1 MANLIAAG
9 EVVERPASAAK
20 ELIEN
25 SIDAG
30 ASRITV
36 EIKDGGIS
44 LLRVTDDGC
53 GIEPDQ
59 AETAFQRYAT
69 SKISKEEDLFGI
81 GTMGFRGEALAA
93 IAAVS
98 KTTMLTSTG
107 EGEGRAVSVEGGVVT
122 ENAEAGCP
130 KGTTIAVREL
140 FYNTPARHKFLKK
153 DSSEAAAV
161 QNVCTRAAIAHPNI
175 AFRLIRDGETV
186 LSTTGDGNLFTALYC
201 IYGREFASG
210 LIKVDYTLE
219 GIHVG
224 GYVCRPDTARKNR
237 SLQMFFVN
245 TRPIKSL
252 MLQSSLEEAF
262 RQRMVSGRYPVCFL
276 NIEIPLSSV
285 DVNVHPTKTEVK
297 FSGEKLVFEAVYYGV
312 KSALSAL
319 DGESVYSPVPKEESK
334 LEIKPEP
341 KQMPQETV
349 KAEQRT
355 VFEPLVESA
364 PKTTSVLTWERPSQV
379 RPIPRPVPVISY
391 EPEVKPEVQKQEAF
405 TDETV
410 SEHEGKAEETASPRV
425 FSLMRGTEVGSSV
438 ENGGLLRDN
447 SVFAR
452 ADEEEPQIHKNDNI
466 SVSEC
471 DIIETTERESYQLI
485 GELFGVYIVVSRGDE
500 MILIDKHA
508 AHERIRYNALL
519 SGEGSSSS
527 QGFLDPPVVALD
539 ADDKA
544 LLLECASE
552 VADAGFEIDDFGGTS
567 IILRAV
573 PEEYV
578 GSDPADAVNE
588 LAACLKTG
596 VRTTADRR
604 DRIMKM
610 VACKTAVRSGD
621 KSDIREL
628 EVIVN
633 RVFSDTSVRTCPHGR
648 PVMISMTKAE
658 IEKRF
663 SRIV

>member
-1 MANLIAAG
+1 MPTINKLSKHMANLIAAG

-53 GIEPDQ
+53 GIESSE
-59 AETAFQRYAT
+59 AELAFQRYAT

-107 EGEGRAVSVEGGVVT
+107 EGEGRVVSVEGGVVT
-122 ENAEAGCP
+122 ENSEAGCP

-161 QNVCTRAAIAHPNI
+161 QTVCTKAAIAHPNV

-186 LSTTGDGNLFTALYC
+186 LSTMGDGDLFSAIYC

-210 LIKVDYTLE
+210 LIKVDYDLE
-219 GIHVG
+219 GTRVV

-245 TRPIKSL
+245 RRPVKSL
-252 MLQSSLEEAF
+252 MLQSALEEAF
-262 RQRMVSGRYPVCFL
+262 RQRMVGGRYPVCFL
-276 NIEIPLSSV
+276 NIEIPLSAV

-297 FSGEKLVFEAVYYGV
+297 FSGEKYIFETLYYGV

-319 DGESVYSPVPKEESK
+319 DKGAGLLTDTAENDAKTETVAEDTPKKPVFSFAA
-334 LEIKPEP
+334 EP
-341 KQMPQETV
+341 KRE
-349 KAEQRT
+349 E
-355 VFEPLVESA
+355 
-364 PKTTSVLTWERPSQV
+364 V
-379 RPIPRPVPVISY
+379 RAIPRPVAVTAFERDYSAEKESEKPAPAQSSPVFETK
-391 EPEVKPEVQKQEAF
+391 EPEPKPQ
-405 TDETV
+405 V
-410 SEHEGKAEETASPRV
+410 SEPRV
-425 FSLMRGTEVGSSV
+425 FSVMRGEAVTAPKE
-438 ENGGLLRDN
+438 ENGLLRD
-447 SVFAR
+447 SEVFVR
-452 ADEEEPQIHKNDNI
+452 DEEESSQIHKNDNI
-466 SVSEC
+466 SGLAC
-471 DIIETTERESYQLI
+471 GIIEPSERDSYQLI
-485 GELFGVYIVVSRGDE
+485 GEIFGVYVVVSRGDE
-500 MILIDKHA
+500 MVLIDKHA
-508 AHERIRYNALL
+508 AHERIRYNELL
-519 SGEGSSSS
+519 SGAGAASS

-539 ADDKA
+539 ALDKA

-552 VADAGFEIDDFGGTS
+552 ASLAGFEIEDFGGTCV
-567 IILRAV
+567 ILRSV

-578 GSDPADAVNE
+578 GTDPSDALGE
-588 LAACLKTG
+588 LAACLRSG
-596 VRTTADRR
+596 VRSVADRK

-621 KSDIREL
+621 KSHIREL
-628 EVIVN
+628 EVIVD
-633 RVFSDTSVRTCPHGR
+633 RVFRDPTVRTCPHGR
-648 PVMISMTKAE
+648 PVMISMTKSE

>member
-1 MANLIAAG
+1 MPTINKLSKHMANLIAAG

-53 GIEPDQ
+53 GIESEQ

-98 KTTMLTSTG
+98 RTTMLTSTG

-122 ENAEAGCP
+122 ENTEAGCP
-130 KGTTIAVREL
+130 KGTTIAVRDL

-161 QNVCTRAAIAHPNI
+161 QNVCTRAAIAHPEI

-186 LSTTGDGNLFTALYC
+186 LSTSGDGELFSALYC
-201 IYGREFASG
+201 IYGREFSSG
-210 LIKVDYTLE
+210 LMKVDYTLE
-219 GIHVG
+219 ECSVR
-224 GYVCRPDTARKNR
+224 GYVCRPDAARKNR

-245 TRPIKSL
+245 SRPIKSL

-276 NIEIPLSSV
+276 NIEMPLSLV
-285 DVNVHPTKTEVK
+285 DVNVHPTKNEVK
-297 FSGEKLVFEAVYYGV
+297 FSGEKRIFETVYYGI
-312 KSALSAL
+312 KSALSVL
-319 DGESVYSPVPKEESK
+319 DGAPVSEKPVSEPQPEPEPEPKAVQTVLTAVPPRREYTSPTPVAVKVPE
-334 LEIKPEP
+334 KPEP
-341 KQMPQETV
+341 RE
-349 KAEQRT
+349 EI
-355 VFEPLVESA
+355 FNS
-364 PKTTSVLTWERPSQV
+364 
-379 RPIPRPVPVISY
+379 IPVVPRVVPVFGGRFS
-391 EPEVKPEVQKQEAF
+391 A
-405 TDETV
+405 
-410 SEHEGKAEETASPRV
+410 TAVP
-425 FSLMRGTEVGSSV
+425 GTE
-438 ENGGLLRDN
+438 LLRD
-447 SVFAR
+447 SAVFERDTEVPEKTVPEA
-452 ADEEEPQIHKNDNI
+452 EEQIHKNDNI
-466 SVSEC
+466 SEARC
-471 DIIETTERESYQLI
+471 DIIEPSDTVEFNIL
-485 GELFGVYIVVSRGDE
+485 GELFGVYIVCQRGDE
-500 MILIDKHA
+500 LLLIDKHA
-508 AHERIRYNALL
+508 AHERIRYNALI
-519 SGEGSSSS
+519 SGDGAPSS

-539 ADDKA
+539 AADKA
-544 LLLECASE
+544 LILECAE
-552 VADAGFEIDDFGGTS
+552 DARDAGFEIEDFGGS
-567 IILRAV
+567 SVILRSV

-578 GSDPADAVNE
+578 GADPEEALGE
-588 LAACLKTG
+588 LAACLGSG
-596 VRTTADRR
+596 VRSVGERR

-621 KSDIREL
+621 KSDEREL
-628 EVIVN
+628 FAIAQ
-633 RVFSDTSVRTCPHGR
+633 RVLTDPAVRTWPHGR
-648 PVMISMTKAE
+648 PVMVSMTRTE

>member
-1 MANLIAAG
+1 MPVINKLSKHMANLIAAG

-20 ELIEN
+20 ELVEN

-36 EIKDGGIS
+36 EIKNGGIS

-53 GIEPDQ
+53 GISSDQ

-69 SKISKEEDLFGI
+69 SKISNEEDLFGI

-98 KTTMLTSTG
+98 RTTMLTSTG
-107 EGEGRAVSVEGGVVT
+107 EGEGRAVSVEGGAVT
-122 ENAEAGCP
+122 ENTEAGCP
-130 KGTTIAVREL
+130 KGTTVAVRDL

-161 QNVCTRAAIAHPNI
+161 QNVCTRAAIAHPEI

-186 LSTTGDGNLFTALYC
+186 LSTSGDGELFSALYC

-210 LIKVDYTLE
+210 LMKVEYTLE
-219 GIHVG
+219 ECTVR
-224 GYVCRPDTARKNR
+224 GYVCRPETARKNR

-245 TRPIKSL
+245 SRPIKSL
-252 MLQSSLEEAF
+252 MLQSAVEEAF
-262 RQRMVSGRYPVCFL
+262 RQRIVSGRYPVCFL
-276 NIEIPLSSV
+276 NISMPLSLV

-297 FSGEKLVFEAVYYGV
+297 FSGEKRIFEAVYYGI
-312 KSALSAL
+312 KSAFSAA
-319 DGESVYSPVPKEESK
+319 D
-334 LEIKPEP
+334 
-341 KQMPQETV
+341 
-349 KAEQRT
+349 
-355 VFEPLVESA
+355 
-364 PKTTSVLTWERPSQV
+364 
-379 RPIPRPVPVISY
+379 
-391 EPEVKPEVQKQEAF
+391 EA
-405 TDETV
+405 
-410 SEHEGKAEETASPRV
+410 
-425 FSLMRGTEVGSSV
+425 
-438 ENGGLLRDN
+438 
-447 SVFAR
+447 SVFR
-452 ADEEEPQIHKNDNI
+452 APVAAEPEEEPRAELPAREPEQSAVSPAVRGALRWTPAPSVRPSPEPAAEVTPRVVTLPPAELPASPVFRDSAVFERDPGPQVEDGGEPKEYIHKNDNI
-466 SVSEC
+466 SVEHC
-471 DIIETTERESYQLI
+471 DIIESSDLTDILI
-485 GELFGVYIVVSRGDE
+485 CGELFGVYIVCQRGDE
-500 MILIDKHA
+500 LVLIDKHA
-508 AHERIRYNALL
+508 AHERMRYNALI
-519 SGEGSSSS
+519 SGDGGPSS

-544 LLLECASE
+544 LILECASDA
-552 VADAGFEIDDFGGTS
+552 ADAGFEIGDFGGSS

-578 GSDPADAVNE
+578 GADPEEALGE
-588 LAACLKTG
+588 LAACLRSS
-596 VRTTADRR
+596 VRSVADRR

-621 KSDIREL
+621 RSDEKEL
-628 EVIVN
+628 RAIAEKVLT
-633 RVFSDTSVRTCPHGR
+633 DPSVRTCPHGR
-648 PVMISMTKAE
+648 PVMISMTRSE

>member
-1 MANLIAAG
+1 MPTINKLSKHMANLIAAG

-25 SIDAG
+25 SVDAG
-30 ASRITV
+30 ATRITV

-53 GIEPDQ
+53 GIEADQ

-122 ENAEAGCP
+122 ENTEAGCP

-153 DSSEAAAV
+153 DSSEASAV
-161 QNVCTRAAIAHPNI
+161 QNVCTRAAIAHPEI

-186 LSTTGDGNLFTALYC
+186 LSTPGDGDIFSAVYC

-210 LIKVDYTLE
+210 LVKVDYTLE
-219 GIHVG
+219 GIHVV
-224 GYVCRPDTARKNR
+224 GYVCRPDRARKNR

-297 FSGEKLVFEAVYYGV
+297 FSGERLVFEAVYYGV
-312 KSALSAL
+312 KSALGVL
-319 DGESVYSPVPKEESK
+319 DGGSVAVPEPEKEIKTENNTADEQKPEAVAKEENAVFIR
-334 LEIKPEP
+334 EKP
-341 KQMPQETV
+341 TV
-349 KAEQRT
+349 
-355 VFEPLVESA
+355 S
-364 PKTTSVLTWERPSQV
+364 RPV
-379 RPIPRPVPVISY
+379 PRPVPVLAY
-391 EPEVKPEVQKQEAF
+391 EPLQNAEKPVIFGGEAEKETEEEKTSEVK
-405 TDETV
+405 
-410 SEHEGKAEETASPRV
+410 AEQPRV
-425 FSLMRGTEVGSSV
+425 FSVMSGVAVSSRSV
-438 ENGGLLRDN
+438 SSGGLLKD
-447 SVFAR
+447 STVFER
-452 ADEEEPQIHKNDNI
+452 DEEPAEVHKNDNI
-466 SVSEC
+466 SASVC
-471 DIIETTERESYQLI
+471 DIIEESEHESYRLI
-485 GELFGVYIVVSRGDE
+485 GELFGVYIVVSRGDG
-500 MILIDKHA
+500 MVLIDKHA

-519 SGEGSSSS
+519 SGAGGASS
-527 QGFLDPPVVALD
+527 QGFLDPPVVAMD

-544 LLLECASE
+544 LLLEC
-552 VADAGFEIDDFGGTS
+552 VAEAMEAGFEIDDFGGTC

-578 GSDPADAVNE
+578 GADPTDALTE
-588 LAACLKTG
+588 LAACLKSG

-621 KSDIREL
+621 KSDVREL
-628 EVIVN
+628 EAIVE
-633 RVFSDTSVRTCPHGR
+633 RVFSDPTVRTCPHGR
-648 PVMISMTKAE
+648 PVMITMTKAE

>member
-30 ASRITV
+30 ATRITV

-53 GIEPDQ
+53 GIASDE

-107 EGEGRAVSVEGGVVT
+107 EGEGRAVSVEGGTVI
-122 ENAEAGCP
+122 ENTEAGCP

-161 QNVCTRAAIAHPNI
+161 QSVCTKAAIAHPHI
-175 AFRLIRDGETV
+175 AFRLSRDGETV
-186 LSTTGDGNLFTALYC
+186 LSTPGDGDLFAAVYC

-210 LIKVDYTLE
+210 LLKVDYTLDE
-219 GIHVG
+219 TRVS
-224 GYVCRPDTARKNR
+224 GYVCRPDAARKNR

-245 TRPIKSL
+245 TRPVKSL
-252 MLQSSLEEAF
+252 MMQSALEEAF

-276 NIEIPLSSV
+276 NVELPLSAV

-297 FSGEKLVFEAVYYGV
+297 FAAERRIFETIYYGV
-312 KSALSAL
+312 KSGLAAL
-319 DGESVYSPVPKEESK
+319 DGAPAFGAEPDKTETQEKTPAVSEKQPAVVSAEVPSPERQTKIEFVRPSEIYSPAEAPKKSFSAPFTARPVAVVEYE
-334 LEIKPEP
+334 KPEEKEP
-341 KQMPQETV
+341 PA
-349 KAEQRT
+349 AEPAKEAVIPEPVRT
-355 VFEPLVESA
+355 SPGVVSVMGRTYGRRTEASGVLRES
-364 PKTTSVLTWERPSQV
+364 S
-379 RPIPRPVPVISY
+379 
-391 EPEVKPEVQKQEAF
+391 AF
-405 TDETV
+405 ARDE
-410 SEHEGKAEETASPRV
+410 EEKAEE
-425 FSLMRGTEVGSSV
+425 
-438 ENGGLLRDN
+438 
-447 SVFAR
+447 
-452 ADEEEPQIHKNDNI
+452 QIHKNDNI
-466 SVSEC
+466 SNTDC
-471 DIIETTERESYQLI
+471 DIIEPSDQENFRI
-485 GELFGVYIVVSRGDE
+485 VGELFNVYIVVQKGE
-500 MILIDKHA
+500 TLLLVDKHA

-519 SGEGSSSS
+519 AGNEPSS
-527 QGFLDPPVVALD
+527 QGFLDAPVVVLN
-539 ADDKA
+539 ADDKNVILDNSDLA
-544 LLLECASE
+544 AE
-552 VADAGFEIDDFGGTS
+552 AGFEVEDFGGTS
-567 IILRAV
+567 ILLRSV
-573 PEEYV
+573 PTEYV
-578 GSDPADAVNE
+578 GAEPADALTE
-588 LAACLKTG
+588 LAACLKSG
-596 VRTTADRR
+596 VRSVAERR
-604 DRIMKM
+604 DRLMKM
-610 VACKTAVRSGD
+610 VACKTAVKSGD

-628 EVIVN
+628 EAIVR
-633 RVFSDTSVRTCPHGR
+633 RVMTDPAVRTCPHGR
-648 PVMISMTKAE
+648 PVAVAMTKTE

>member
-1 MANLIAAG
+1 MPVINKLSKHMANLIAAG

-30 ASRITV
+30 ATRITV

-53 GIEPDQ
+53 GIAPDQ

-107 EGEGRAVSVEGGVVT
+107 DGEGRVVSVEGGVVT
-122 ENAEAGCP
+122 ENTEAGCP
-130 KGTTIAVREL
+130 KGTTVAVREL

-161 QNVCTRAAIAHPNI
+161 QNVCTRAAVAHPDI

-186 LSTTGDGNLFTALYC
+186 LSTTGDGDVFSAVYC

-210 LIKVDYTLE
+210 LTKVDYSLD
-219 GIHVG
+219 GIRVA
-224 GYVCRPDTARKNR
+224 GYVCRPDFARKNR

-245 TRPIKSL
+245 TRPVKSL
-252 MLQSSLEEAF
+252 MLQSALEEAF
-262 RQRMVSGRYPVCFL
+262 RQRMVSGRYPTCFL
-276 NIEIPLSSV
+276 NIEIPLSLV

-297 FSGEKLVFEAVYYGV
+297 FSGEKHVFEAVYYGV
-312 KSALSAL
+312 KSALAAL
-319 DGESVYSPVPKEESK
+319 DGESVFAPESKTEEKNVPEEKVPAEPVFEKSSALKKEADASEDASVKYSFGRPVPK
-334 LEIKPEP
+334 
-341 KQMPQETV
+341 
-349 KAEQRT
+349 
-355 VFEPLVESA
+355 
-364 PKTTSVLTWERPSQV
+364 
-379 RPIPRPVPVISY
+379 PVAVISY
-391 EPEVKPEVQKQEAF
+391 EPSPAKEPA
-405 TDETV
+405 
-410 SEHEGKAEETASPRV
+410 AEEAERDCALGQKTEAPRV
-425 FSLMRGTEVGSSV
+425 FSIMRETAVGSFSV
-438 ENGGLLRDN
+438 SDGLLKDS
-447 SVFAR
+447 SVFER
-452 ADEEEPQIHKNDNI
+452 DEEQTQIHKNDNI
-466 SVSEC
+466 SAYGC
-471 DIIETTERESYQLI
+471 DIIEPSDHTDYQLI

-500 MILIDKHA
+500 MMLIDKHA
-508 AHERIRYNALL
+508 AHERMRYNALL
-519 SGEGSSSS
+519 SGEGAASS

-539 ADDKA
+539 AADKA
-544 LLLECASE
+544 LLLECTGEA
-552 VADAGFEIDDFGGTS
+552 ADAGFEIDDFGGTS
-567 IILRAV
+567 VILRAV

-578 GSDPADAVNE
+578 GSDPADALGE
-588 LAACLKTG
+588 LAACLKSG
-596 VRTTADRR
+596 VRSTADRR

-628 EVIVN
+628 EVIVK
-633 RVFSDTSVRTCPHGR
+633 RVFSDPTVRTCPHGR
-648 PVMISMTKAE
+648 PVMISMTKNE

>member
-1 MANLIAAG
+1 MPTINKLSKHMANLIAAG

-53 GIEPDQ
+53 GIEPEQ

-69 SKISKEEDLFGI
+69 SKISCEEDLFGI

-161 QNVCTRAAIAHPNI
+161 QNVCTRAAIAHPEI

-186 LSTTGDGNLFTALYC
+186 LSTPGDGDIFSAVYC

-210 LIKVDYTLE
+210 LVKVDYTLE

-224 GYVCRPDTARKNR
+224 GYVCRPDKARKNR

-276 NIEIPLSSV
+276 NIEIPLSLV
-285 DVNVHPTKTEVK
+285 DVNVHPAKTEVK
-297 FSGEKLVFEAVYYGV
+297 FSGEKLVFEAVYYGI
-312 KSALSAL
+312 KSALAVL
-319 DGESVYSPVPKEESK
+319 DGEQVFVSEAREEKTEIKEETENKPETAPKEEK
-334 LEIKPEP
+334 H
-341 KQMPQETV
+341 
-349 KAEQRT
+349 
-355 VFEPLVESA
+355 
-364 PKTTSVLTWERPSQV
+364 VLTWERPSV
-379 RPIPRPVPVISY
+379 SRPVPRPVPVIAY
-391 EPEVKPEVQKQEAF
+391 EGVQVKTEPVKIDVEKTEEPKDLPAEVKTEA
-405 TDETV
+405 T
-410 SEHEGKAEETASPRV
+410 RV
-425 FSLMRGTEVGSSV
+425 FSIMRGVSVSSSPV
-438 ENGGLLRDN
+438 ISDGLLKDGSLFER
-447 SVFAR
+447 
-452 ADEEEPQIHKNDNI
+452 DEEINEEVHKNDNI
-466 SVSEC
+466 SAPCC
-471 DIIETTERESYQLI
+471 DIIKASEHENYQLI
-485 GELFGVYIVVSRGDE
+485 GELFGVYIVVSRNDE

-519 SGEGSSSS
+519 SGAGGASS

-544 LLLECASE
+544 LLLESSREALE
-552 VADAGFEIDDFGGTS
+552 AGFEFDDFGGTS
-567 IILRAV
+567 VILRAV

-578 GSDPADAVNE
+578 GADPTDALTE
-588 LAACLKTG
+588 LAACLKSG

-621 KSDIREL
+621 KSDKREL
-628 EVIVN
+628 EVIVD
-633 RVFSDTSVRTCPHGR
+633 RVFSDPTVRTCPHGR
-648 PVMISMTKAE
+648 PVMISMTKSE